1 MKGQLAV
8 VNAPLLRKVEEFPF
22 SAALFAAVIVAIRM
36 LPSAVIFWGIPDDL
50 RVRTYQKIVAPALQ
64 LFAAG
69 GINHF
74 IIFPFICYPHMI

>member
-22 SAALFAAVIVAIRM
+22 SAALFAAVIDGRSGCFHPRSFFGVSQMTWR
-36 LPSAVIFWGIPDDL
+36 VPDVPEDS
-50 RVRTYQKIVAPALQ
+50 RPTLQ

-74 IIFPFICYPHMI
+74 IIISLSAIHI